1 MIEFILWIIFVI
13 GMFALKAIISYLR
26 LLNGKWCDSCRK
38 LSFKPI
44 SYIKHGT
51 WLADCSQC
59 GRSKQAYFG
68 GKNESGSNN
77 TYGGYWGDR
86 DDSGAVESGGGDGG
100 GDGGGGGE

>member
-1 MIEFILWIIFVI
+1 MNEFILWIIFVI

-77 TYGGYWGDR
+77 TYGGYLGD
-86 DDSGAVESGGGDGG
+86 GGGGDGGG
-100 GDGGGGGE
+100 GDGGGGGGE